1 MWLETP
7 IQDPKHFLFTFR
19 HDPHDFLDHRVIESN
34 FRTSLFKVL
43 MNIVHCILS
52 NRFQLIV

>member
-7 IQDPKHFLFTFR
+7 IQDPKHFSFTFR

-34 FRTSLFKVL
+34 FRTGLFQGINGYRSLHPK
-43 MNIVHCILS
+43 
-52 NRFQLIV
+52 